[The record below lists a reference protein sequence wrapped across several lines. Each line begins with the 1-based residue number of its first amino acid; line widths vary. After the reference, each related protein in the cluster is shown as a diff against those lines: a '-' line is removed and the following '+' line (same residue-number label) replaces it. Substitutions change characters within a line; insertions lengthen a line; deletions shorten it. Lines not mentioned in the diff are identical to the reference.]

1 MNNKQNKWT
10 TEQEAFLLIKRQDGV
25 GYREISQLMESK
37 FSVKRN
43 ESSLAQKVS
52 NLNKAKPSRKPISW
66 NKDKVDFVFSC
77 LWNGLTMDKIKA
89 AFSEQYDYELSTTQ
103 LKNCLAKKKPSAKVQ
118 AVAESILQKE
128 TPKVTLNGL
137 IETEKPVKETTKP
150 SWRNEPATRK
160 QLRYISALENPETS
174 VKEANIIAEGMMGN
188 FTKQEACDKIDL
200 LLSLNLTEKPV
211 KKKKPVKK
219 VSTAK
224 PVVFTPEKV
233 EELLP
238 LEVEELLYSPES
250 VEFTREEDFDLLCN
264 FYELSID
271 EARNRFNKNYSAIA
285 GRLET
290 LFDSTHHADIEL
302 LMEAA
307 ELVSSRKKEED
318 RIRNMGYW
326 KRRKLRKQ
334 AKKVAKLE
342 RKLNKMRGE

>member
-1 MNNKQNKWT
+1 MNNKNNKWT

-25 GYREISQLMESK
+25 KYHEISHLMVKK
-37 FSVKRN
+37 FGVRRN

-52 NLNKAKPSRKPISW
+52 NLNKVKPKRQPLSW

-89 AFSEQYDYELSTTQ
+89 AFSEHYDYDLSTTQ

-118 AVAESILQKE
+118 AKAESMLQE
-128 TPKVTLNGL
+128 EIPKLNL
-137 IETEKPVKETTKP
+137 NSLVKTEKPVKETVKP
-150 SWRNEPATRK
+150 SWRTEPATRK
-160 QLRYISALENPETS
+160 QLRYISKLENPETS
-174 VKEANIIAEGMMGN
+174 LKESNTIAEGMMGN
-188 FTKQEACDKIDL
+188 FTKQEACNKIDL
-200 LLSLNLTEKPV
+200 LLSLNLSEKPDE
-211 KKKKPVKK
+211 K
-219 VSTAK
+219 VSISK

-238 LEVEELLYSPES
+238 LEVEELLYSPEP
-250 VEFTREEDFDLLCN
+250 VEFTREQDFDLLCN

-271 EARNRFNKNYSAIA
+271 EARNRFNRNYSAIA

-290 LFDSTHHADIEL
+290 LVDSTYPADIEL
-302 LMEAA
+302 LVEAA
-307 ELVSSRKKEED
+307 ELVSSRKQEED

-334 AKKVAKLE
+334 AKRVAKLE
-342 RKLNKMRGE
+342 RKLSKMRGE

>member
-1 MNNKQNKWT
+1 M
-10 TEQEAFLLIKRQDGV
+10 
-25 GYREISQLMESK
+25 
-37 FSVKRN
+37 
-43 ESSLAQKVS
+43 
-52 NLNKAKPSRKPISW
+52 
-66 NKDKVDFVFSC
+66 
-77 LWNGLTMDKIKA
+77 
-89 AFSEQYDYELSTTQ
+89 
-103 LKNCLAKKKPSAKVQ
+103 
-118 AVAESILQKE
+118 
-128 TPKVTLNGL
+128 
-137 IETEKPVKETTKP
+137 
-150 SWRNEPATRK
+150 
-160 QLRYISALENPETS
+160 
-174 VKEANIIAEGMMGN
+174 
-188 FTKQEACDKIDL
+188 
-200 LLSLNLTEKPV
+200 
-211 KKKKPVKK
+211 
-219 VSTAK
+219 
-224 PVVFTPEKV
+224 
-233 EELLP
+233 P